1 VVTRWP
7 EAGRTLGMTAY
18 DLESIIEAF
27 EHGKY
32 RGAFGGSSASRHLIR
47 LPSELGACYFLTKY

>member
-1 VVTRWP
+1 
-7 EAGRTLGMTAY
+7 MTAH

-27 EHGKY
+27 EHGKC
-32 RGAFGGSSASRHLIR
+32 RGTFGGSSASRHLIR

>member
-7 EAGRTLGMTAY
+7 EAGRKLGMTAH

-27 EHGKY
+27 EHGKD
-32 RGAFGGSSASRHLIR
+32 RDSFGGSSASRHLIR
-47 LPSELGACYFLTKY
+47 LLSELGAC